1 MVTIPPC
8 VCNPHPGPDPY
19 REPHASWATSA
30 QALAGPAPRD
40 VGGAEAADTRG
51 ALGTG
56 GRSPELPL
64 PAEGALLLGQQGVR
78 GGDRGRTAGA
88 GLGNW
93 LQKGGP
99 GKEGEG
105 LCSSQRAGVTV
116 GARGAGQG
124 SRDRVQGSEVK
135 VKGTG
140 AGSEDAGVRRQ
151 GSRVKGRAQLPEGT
165 GVRGQ
170 AQLGEEPGAGIR
182 LEGKGRGLVGRGSWP
197 GSEVRHRSGRR

>member
-8 VCNPHPGPDPY
+8 VCNPHPGPDPC
-19 REPHASWATSA
+19 REPHAYWATLSPGVSRPSS
-30 QALAGPAPRD
+30 QGRR
-40 VGGAEAADTRG
+40 GAEPADTRG
-51 ALGTG
+51 ALGPVGT
-56 GRSPELPL
+56 
-64 PAEGALLLGQQGVR
+64 LLGQQGVR

-124 SRDRVQGSEVK
+124 SRDGVQGSEVK

-140 AGSEDAGVRRQ
+140 PGSEGAGVRRQ

-170 AQLGEEPGAGIR
+170 AGTGLR
-182 LEGKGRGLVGRGSWP
+182 LEGKGRGLCGQRVMAGVRGQAP
-197 GSEVRHRSGRR
+197 FREELGTG